1 MTDIPPE
8 LPPTGGVAPQGQPQQ
23 SLTPTADAMQQ
34 GVQDAVGDF
43 MTTLVRLVESKGLN
57 LDDIMSNETSVQDQS
72 DLAQGDADPAEF
84 LTEEELILLVEKFE
98 AMDPQSK
105 QKIEQELISQLD
117 PRFVERLR
125 AVQRFVQS
133 RQGNAQ
139 QTQQAPPVPNAPSTP
154 VV

>member
-8 LPPTGGVAPQGQPQQ
+8 LPPAGGPVPQGQPQQ
-23 SLTPTADAMQQ
+23 SLTPTADAMQP

-57 LDDIMSNETSVQDQS
+57 LDEIMQGEASVEDQA
-72 DLAQGDADPAEF
+72 DLAEGDADPAEF

-105 QKIEQELISQLD
+105 QQIEQELIAQLD
-117 PRFVERLR
+117 PRFVQRLR

-139 QTQQAPPVPNAPSTP
+139 QAQQELPL
-154 VV
+154 